1 MSYTGFF
8 AETDLYEVA
17 KDGNADK
24 GSWVVPVERSQGI
37 AAKDFVQETNPLTG
51 ETHARHSR

>member
-17 KDGNADK
+17 KDGDPSK
-24 GSWVVPVERSQGI
+24 GSWVVPVERAEGI
-37 AAKDFVQETNPLTG
+37 ARKGLRPG
-51 ETHARHSR
+51 RG